1 VTSLLARNVGILLA
15 TLAYLGLAV
24 LARGGLAALFSHPA
38 LIALTI
44 ETRVLDWLRGMIG
57 LPADFRGVVQDSAS
71 IATLAALLAARK
83 KALGGLGNRDGLAA
97 RCFSPV
103 GWRAADVRKPR
114 HHTGAIRLG
123 SNNRG
128 RVAIPH
134 SSGRIVYVERHQW
147 RPAPRLRG
155 RATRFGCRFSR
166 ITARSAPGLGPIVS
180 G

>member
-15 TLAYLGLAV
+15 TLAYLGLAI

-123 SNNRG
+123 SNTAAASLSRIRLAASFMWSDING
-128 RVAIPH
+128 VQHLA
-134 SSGRIVYVERHQW
+134 SGDA
-147 RPAPRLRG
+147 RPALGAASHALPRDRLRD
-155 RATRFGCRFSR
+155 S
-166 ITARSAPGLGPIVS
+166 ARS
-180 G
+180 